1 MGGIFIQECGGG
13 KEGRQKFDWDR
24 SGSRNIT
31 KGKGRGKGKQM
42 VVWIGAEKKR
52 NTSWNAFLSLSYR
65 TYFYTE
71 LQKQREY
78 RE

>member
-1 MGGIFIQECGGG
+1 
-13 KEGRQKFDWDR
+13 
-24 SGSRNIT
+24 
-31 KGKGRGKGKQM
+31 M

-78 RE
+78 RK